1 MYVAAYRNTVA
12 GSQAILAQRKRAA
25 EIMRQEE
32 ERQARE
38 RAERIEAQNAAMRE
52 AEADLARRAEELN
65 RELAKYHGAVIR
77 ITVAR
82 IEARI
87 CKALNVSRKDVRS
100 DRRNREI
107 VLARQAIMYWSARR
121 TRLSLPQIGK
131 FMGGL
136 DHTTVLWGKKAY
148 VEKRAKMGRT
158 LREAR

>member
-12 GSQAILAQRKRAA
+12 GSQAIIAQRKRAA

-38 RAERIEAQNAAMRE
+38 RAARIEAQNTAMRE

-65 RELAKYHGAVIR
+65 RELAKLQGTVVR
-77 ITVAR
+77 VTVAR

-87 CKALNVSRKDVRS
+87 CRALNVSRKDVRS

-121 TRLSLPQIGK
+121 TRFSLPQIGK

-136 DHTTVLWGKKAY
+136 DHTTVLHGKKAY

-158 LREAR
+158 LRQAR